1 MKYFINDSVGVQ
13 MRPYAVS
20 EKRIIPA
27 LIAGGAM
34 LAGTI
39 ANAVSNKSNQDEQA
53 RINKENMDF
62 QREMFNRKSQREDML
77 NANSAL
83 IQRQSFEKAGLN
95 PNVGSYSS
103 LQTGVDQGS
112 ASSEAY
118 KKQPFFNSEQAG
130 PFIQA
135 VQQQPL
141 IDAQVKN
148 IEADTQK
155 KTVEAENVSV
165 DTILKQTQNWAL
177 RQKTPAEVKNLEK
190 NTELLNEEMNRVK
203 WDEKQIEANIELI
216 KSKQSNID
224 LDTSFLL
231 DSYDT
236 RLGQLTATVSELQSR
251 NALNLANAA
260 VAYKSIEVMSHQIR
274 EIESRVSLNQ
284 KEWLY
289 LDTQITNLC
298 IDGDFKTF
306 QYNIEK
312 KFGAAKAKLINDEIN
327 ENILNTRSS
336 MMWRPVGMMIGAVG
350 AGAGVA
356 NVLK

>member
-1 MKYFINDSVGVQ
+1 

-20 EKRIIPA
+20 EKHIIPA

-39 ANAVSNKSNQDEQA
+39 ANAVTNSSNQEEQEK
-53 RINKENMDF
+53 INQQNIDF
-62 QREMFNRKSQREDML
+62 QREMFRKKSQREDVL

-83 IQRQSFEKAGLN
+83 IQRQSLEKAGLN
-95 PNVGSYSS
+95 PNIGSYGQ
-103 LQTGVDQGS
+103 LQTGVDQGTP
-112 ASSEAY
+112 SSQAY
-118 KKQPFFNSEQAG
+118 QKQPFFNSAQAA
-130 PFIQA
+130 PLIQA

-148 IEADTQK
+148 VQADTKKKQVEAD
-155 KTVEAENVSV
+155 NVSV
-165 DTILKQTQNWAL
+165 DTVLKQTQNWAL
-177 RQKTPAEVKNLEK
+177 RLKTPSEVKNLEK
-190 NTELLNEEMNRVK
+190 NTELLYEEMNRVK
-203 WDEKQIEANIELI
+203 WDSKQIEANIELI

-224 LDTSFLL
+224 VDTSFLL

-298 IDGDFKTF
+298 IDGDFKQF

-312 KFGAAKAKLINDEIN
+312 MFGPAKAKLINDQIN

-350 AGAGVA
+350 AVAGVA
-356 NVLK
+356 NAFN